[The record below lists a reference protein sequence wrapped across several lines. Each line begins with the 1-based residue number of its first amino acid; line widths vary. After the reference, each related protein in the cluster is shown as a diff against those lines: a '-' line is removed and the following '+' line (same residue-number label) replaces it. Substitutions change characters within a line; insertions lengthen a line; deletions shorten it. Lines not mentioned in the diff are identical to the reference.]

1 MDPDLYSCTNAV
13 KCLLRYISENEDICS
28 AVLCKI
34 NDEDLLEKEYKN
46 RVMHIWSLLNQFKHY
61 DFERYLSKDEMIELI
76 RTEYYLSE
84 SRREEP
90 ELDVSGK
97 RLTPEELID
106 EIETIAKYVNCK
118 IAI

>member
-1 MDPDLYSCTNAV
+1 
-13 KCLLRYISENEDICS
+13 
-28 AVLCKI
+28 
-34 NDEDLLEKEYKN
+34 
-46 RVMHIWSLLNQFKHY
+46 
-61 DFERYLSKDEMIELI
+61 MIELI